1 MIAIEKKSHN
11 ISETLVKP
19 CMLKAAGLVLQKTYA
34 KKMAKISLSDFT
46 IKTPIDKLAK
56 EVEGQVSKK
65 LPAFFQFNVMKH
77 LTQLLQLLAY
87 VRFN

>member
-11 ISETLVKP
+11 ISETLVEP
-19 CMLKAAGLVLQKTYA
+19 CMLKAAGLVLQKTYI
-34 KKMAKISLSDFT
+34 KKMALSDFT

-56 EVEGQVSKK
+56 EVECQVSKK
-65 LPAFFQFNVMKH
+65 LPAFFSIPCDE
-77 LTQLLQLLAY
+77 TSDISQLLQLLAY